1 MENNEIMGNEIVSFE
16 KNKNKSKVL
25 LSLLSIIIL
34 IIVSTVIIY
43 FYINSNPLLA
53 IKYNTNK
60 LTKNLTEQIEQQ
72 EKIKKVSGNLQI
84 DYNIESNDNNLKE
97 FFKDFNGIKLV
108 ANYKIDKEQKI
119 MQTELKTTYKN
130 EKLIDTNIYMQDEK
144 SFILLPDAFD
154 KYITIDLSKEY
165 NNIFN
170 TSENNEEIKVI
181 IKSVNQAFQKSI
193 KKEYLTSE
201 DKTITID
208 DKKTKTTKISM
219 KLDEKKLTKITKEFL
234 VYLKEDKEFI
244 KSAVTISKNKNIKEE
259 LKNLIDTISYD
270 NNTDITLSIYCKGII
285 KEVVRYEAEL
295 KLNEEKYNISITKHK
310 DKYNFNIKQEDLIIA
325 KGTITKDKDNDKEKT
340 LLETSIMELGT
351 LTINIINQEEKNPI
365 INKKEIKESINYEEL
380 TEKQI
385 EEIKTNISKNRGF
398 EKLSTVFSS
407 LITQSY

>member
-84 DYNIESNDNNLKE
+84 DYNIESNDINLKE
-97 FFKDFNGIKLV
+97 LFEYLNGIKLV

-130 EKLIDTNIYMQDEK
+130 EKLVDTNIYMQDEK

-193 KKEYLTSE
+193 KK
-201 DKTITID
+201 
-208 DKKTKTTKISM
+208 
-219 KLDEKKLTKITKEFL
+219 
-234 VYLKEDKEFI
+234 
-244 KSAVTISKNKNIKEE
+244 
-259 LKNLIDTISYD
+259 
-270 NNTDITLSIYCKGII
+270 
-285 KEVVRYEAEL
+285 
-295 KLNEEKYNISITKHK
+295 
-310 DKYNFNIKQEDLIIA
+310 
-325 KGTITKDKDNDKEKT
+325 
-340 LLETSIMELGT
+340 
-351 LTINIINQEEKNPI
+351 
-365 INKKEIKESINYEEL
+365 
-380 TEKQI
+380 
-385 EEIKTNISKNRGF
+385 
-398 EKLSTVFSS
+398 
-407 LITQSY
+407 